1 MSAINSC
8 QSKNVFYNDLGALQ
22 ITNQLCSCPDVRSLL
37 ASLGDQIAITIQTGS
52 YPQIRSGFI
61 EKKQASNEIAESVI
75 QIPAKALKTKETL
88 GHFIFE
94 IFNVKNRGAM
104 ESLMNRAKNGD
115 IDINAY
121 AKGIEKIEFQ
131 SRDASID
138 LALKC
143 NYLHQADLKDTTRD
157 LEIHLWN
164 KEFDCHT
171 DKIRERWIENYQ
183 KSFCEKHPK
192 AKSCKIK
199 KEDLCDYYQLVNM
212 PEDEKYYFKIDR
224 ICSRLSKLPQKV
236 KDWWPTEISYCRL
249 REEL

>member
-1 MSAINSC
+1 MPIITAC
-8 QSKNVFYNDLGALQ
+8 QSNNIFYADPGALKV
-22 ITNQLCSCPDVRSLL
+22 TNQLCACPDVRSLL
-37 ASLGDQIAITIQTGS
+37 DSLGNQIAITVHTGS

-61 EKKQASNEIAESVI
+61 QKEQASKEIAESII
-75 QIPAKALKTKETL
+75 QISQKALKTKEIL
-88 GHFIFE
+88 GHFVLE
-94 IFNVKNRGAM
+94 IFNVKNRGEL

-115 IDINAY
+115 IDMNAY

-143 NYLHQADLKDTTRD
+143 NYLNQADLKDTTRD

-183 KSFCEKHPK
+183 KSFCDKHPQT
-192 AKSCKIK
+192 KSCKIK
-199 KEDLCDYYQLVNM
+199 KEDLCDYYQLVKM
-212 PEDEKYYFKIDR
+212 PEDEKYYFKINR
-224 ICSRLSKLPQKV
+224 ICERLSKLPQKV
-236 KDWWPTEISYCRL
+236 KDWWPTEIAYCRL
-249 REEL
+249 PREL